1 MRLGVIDIGT
11 NSCHLVVASIS
22 QSGQIDVL
30 DTDKVAL
37 RLGMHIDAQGNITAA
52 AMQSTITTIARMQEI
67 CKSHNAQ
74 VKAVATHAVRKAK
87 NQQEFIQ
94 KVWDAC
100 GLRIDPIDG
109 VEEARLIFLGM
120 RFGLTLTDH
129 TYLGVDIGGGST
141 EVIFG
146 SASRIIHAASL
157 PIGTVT
163 MTVRFFSARN
173 PSLQQVEEFKEY
185 LTSILASSML
195 ANIGTLPIKEAI
207 VSSGT
212 GKALA
217 SIDHYL
223 HTNTKLDD
231 TNGYLLQG
239 KDFATIV
246 AKMAELRAADAIAKH
261 FALESNRAEIIL
273 AGALILQVITDY
285 YRVRAWRVSNYC
297 LREGIVIDTYEHY
310 VQHNDTRWRSVKGL
324 AEKFC
329 LDREQA
335 DRVLNLT
342 TKLLKALP
350 EKLLPPIDKHQ
361 CLELLAAAAYLHEL
375 GKAIAHERYHK
386 HTYYL
391 ILHSALMGFNRREKE
406 IIARIARHHRKR
418 TPPLIKHL
426 ADDDNKCIQLL
437 SAILRI
443 AVAALRLRHNRIRS
457 VRMSYY
463 EVLSLT
469 FFYENSK
476 LPLIELYNLR
486 CEQPAIETTLGATLS
501 FSFRQHK
508 SIKQIK

>member
-30 DTDKVAL
+30 DTDKSPL
-37 RLGMHIDAQGNITAA
+37 RLGMHIDTQGNLTTTAL
-52 AMQSTITTIARMQEI
+52 QSTITTIARMQEI

-100 GLRIDPIDG
+100 GVRIDPIDG

-120 RFGLTLTDH
+120 RFGLTLTDQ

-141 EVIFG
+141 EIIFG

-163 MTVRFFSARN
+163 MTVRFFSAGN
-173 PSLQQVEEFKEY
+173 PSLQQIGEFKEY
-185 LTSILASSML
+185 LATVLASSML
-195 ANIGTLPIKEAI
+195 ANIKALPFKEAI

-217 SIDHYL
+217 GIDHYL
-223 HTNTKLDD
+223 QTQTKLKDS
-231 TNGYLLQG
+231 NGYLLQN
-239 KDFATIV
+239 KDFRTIV
-246 AKMAELRAADAIAKH
+246 AELENLRDAEAIAKH

-273 AGALILQVITDY
+273 AGALILQVISDY
-285 YRVRAWRVSNYC
+285 YRVQAWRISNYC

-310 VQHNDTRWRSVKGL
+310 VQHNDTRWRSVRGL
-324 AEKFC
+324 ADKFGA
-329 LDREQA
+329 DREQA
-335 DRVLNLT
+335 TRVLRLAT
-342 TKLLKALP
+342 ELFKSLP
-350 EKLLPPIDKHQ
+350 EQLRPATNKHQ
-361 CLELLAAAAYLHEL
+361 CQELLAAAAYLHEL

-391 ILHSALMGFNRREKE
+391 ILHSTLMGFNRHEKE
-406 IIARIARHHRKR
+406 VIARIARHHRKR
-418 TPPLIKHL
+418 PPPLIKHL
-426 ADDDNKCIQLL
+426 TADENRDICIL

-457 VRMSYY
+457 VKMSYY
-463 EVLSLT
+463 EVLSFT
-469 FFYENSK
+469 FFYEDDRM
-476 LPLIELYNLR
+476 PLIELYNLR
-486 CEQPAIETTLGATLS
+486 CEQRAIETTLGVTIS
-501 FSFRQHK
+501 FSFRRHSTK
-508 SIKQIK
+508 KQIK

>member
-30 DTDKVAL
+30 DTDKATL
-37 RLGMHIDAQGNITAA
+37 RLGMHIDAQGNLTQQAI
-52 AMQSTITTIARMQEI
+52 QSTINAVTRMQEI
-67 CKSHNAQ
+67 CKSHKAQ

-87 NQQEFIQ
+87 NQQEIIQ

-100 GLRIDPIDG
+100 GIRIDPIDG

-120 RFGLTLTDH
+120 RFGLTLTDQ

-157 PIGTVT
+157 PIGTVM
-163 MTVRFFSARN
+163 MTVRFLGGV
-173 PSLQQVEEFKEY
+173 PSTQQVEEFKEY

-195 ANIGTLPIKEAI
+195 ANVKLVEFSEAI

-217 SIDHYL
+217 AIDHYL
-223 HTNTKLDD
+223 QTKTKLKDS
-231 TNGYLLQG
+231 NGYLLQN
-239 KDFATIV
+239 KDCQTII
-246 AKMAELRAADAIAKH
+246 AKMEELRAADAIAKH
-261 FALESNRAEIIL
+261 FALDNSRAEIIL
-273 AGALILQVITDY
+273 AGALILQVIADHY
-285 YRVRAWRVSNYC
+285 QVQAWRVSNYC

-310 VQHNDTRWRSVKGL
+310 IQHADTRWRSVKGL

-329 LDREQA
+329 VDRTQA
-335 DRVLNLT
+335 ERVLQLAT
-342 TKLLKALP
+342 QLFKSLP
-350 EKLLPPIDKHQ
+350 AQLLPPTASQQ

-375 GKAIAHERYHK
+375 GKTIAHERYHK

-391 ILHSALMGFNRREKE
+391 IMHSALMGFNRREKE

-418 TPPLIKHL
+418 IPPDMKHL
-426 ADDDNKCIQLL
+426 TAEDNQDIRLL
-437 SAILRI
+437 SSILRI
-443 AVAALRLRHNRIRS
+443 AVATLRLRHNRIRE
-457 VRMSYY
+457 VKMSYY
-463 EVLSLT
+463 EILAIT
-469 FFYENSK
+469 FYYEK
-476 LPLIELYNLR
+476 TRLPLIELYNLR
-486 CEQPAIETTLGATLS
+486 CEQQAIEATIGATVS

-508 SIKQIK
+508 STKQIT